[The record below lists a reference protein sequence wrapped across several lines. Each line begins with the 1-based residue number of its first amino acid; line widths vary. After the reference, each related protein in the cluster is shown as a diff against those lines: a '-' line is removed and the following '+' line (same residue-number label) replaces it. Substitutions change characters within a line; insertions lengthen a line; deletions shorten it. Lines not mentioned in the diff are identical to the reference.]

1 MSFESD
7 LDRWITD
14 VPEPIVKCECKWC
27 QYEIYEGCAYYE
39 YQGFYFDTVQCLAEY
54 LSEHDELIWDEINE
68 VFIVEDQPFD
78 DMADV
83 WIYLE
88 KYKEGEN

>member
-1 MSFESD
+1 MLHDYNLE
-7 LDRWITD
+7 
-14 VPEPIVKCECKWC
+14 PEEPNTLYWCKWC
-27 QYEIYEGCAYYE
+27 QYEIYEGCAYYDYE
-39 YQGFYFDTVQCLAEY
+39 GLYFDTVQCLAEY
-54 LSEHDELIWDEINE
+54 LAEVDLLIWDNINN
-68 VFIVEDQPFD
+68 VYIVEDQPFD

>member
-14 VPEPIVKCECKWC
+14 VPEPTVMYECNLC
-27 QYEIYEGCAYYE
+27 QGEIYEGCAYYE
-39 YQGFYFDTVQCLAEY
+39 YEGFYFDTVQCLAEC
-54 LSEHDELIWDEINE
+54 LRETNELICYGDSYM
-68 VFIVEDQPFD
+68 FDDMTFD